1 MENVEVEEW
10 WSEKGENGEDLW
22 NLEMKE
28 RRPKPSYDC
37 ELTMDLDWFL
47 IADSVH
53 LEMLKNGDAE
63 GCEIS
68 ELELESRWS
77 VVDLV

>member
-1 MENVEVEEW
+1 MIVSW
-10 WSEKGENGEDLW
+10 RWIWTD
-22 NLEMKE
+22 
-28 RRPKPSYDC
+28 
-37 ELTMDLDWFL
+37 FL

-63 GCEIS
+63 GGEIS

>member
-1 MENVEVEEW
+1 MLKLKNGDPKKEKMVKIVEFRDEGA
-10 WSEKGENGEDLW
+10 KTKTLLW
-22 NLEMKE
+22 LWA
-28 RRPKPSYDC
+28 D
-37 ELTMDLDWFL
+37 DGLDWFS